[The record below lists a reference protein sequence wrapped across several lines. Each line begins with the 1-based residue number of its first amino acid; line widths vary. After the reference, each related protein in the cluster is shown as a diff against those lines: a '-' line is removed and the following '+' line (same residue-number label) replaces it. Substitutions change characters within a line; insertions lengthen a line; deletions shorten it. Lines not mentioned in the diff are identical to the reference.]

1 MEGGHMRRIS
11 IAITLTILLLA
22 SLATA
27 QQTTSK
33 ASNNSER
40 SNSPTPPPGPIIG
53 GDGTPNY
60 LAIWATTS
68 YLLSSVVYQNGS
80 KIGIGTTTPEATLDV
95 YGNINASS
103 YEFEGATILNEP
115 NSNLFVGLG
124 AGAAGGGS
132 NGGSTFVGIDAGA
145 NSIGYDNTFIG
156 YEAGGNT
163 TGGDFNTMLGWR
175 AGWANVSGGANT
187 FFGYMAGYDNSGSE
201 NSFFGTNAGESTTVG
216 VDNAFFGYLAGYQ
229 NTQGSSNAFFGE
241 NAGAQNST
249 GSANTFLGASAG
261 NANTTGSDNIYIN
274 SSGPAS
280 GNESFAIRIGAEGIQ
295 SSAFI
300 AGIYGVASSGGVPVS
315 VNSNGQLGTQ
325 PSSLRFKEQV
335 RDMGDS
341 TSALMK
347 LRPVTFLY
355 KPEYANGERTLQ
367 YGLIAEEVAQ
377 VYPELVAYDND
388 GQPYSVRYQY
398 LSTMLLNEVQKQYRR
413 AEAAASVITAQE
425 QKIDSQQRQLEEMQQ
440 RLARLEALM
449 GARINTAQID
459 PDPHAAVGHGV
470 Q

>member
-1 MEGGHMRRIS
+1 MRRIS
-11 IAITLTILLLA
+11 IALALTIFLLV
-22 SLATA
+22 SLGTA
-27 QQTTSK
+27 QQTTPN
-33 ASNNSER
+33 APANSQQ
-40 SNSPTPPPGPIIG
+40 SGSPAPPPGPVLG

-60 LAIWATTS
+60 LAIWARTN

-80 KIGIGTTTPEATLDV
+80 KIGIGTTTPVATLDV
-95 YGNINASS
+95 FGNVNATS
-103 YEFEGATILNEP
+103 YEWEGGTILSEP
-115 NSNLFVGLG
+115 NSNLLVGLG

-156 YEAGGNT
+156 FEAGGNT

-175 AGWANVSGGANT
+175 AGWFNVSGSANT
-187 FFGYMAGYDNSGSE
+187 FFGYMAGYDNTGSE
-201 NSFFGTNAGESTTVG
+201 NSFFGTNTGESTTVG
-216 VDNAFFGYLAGYQ
+216 TDNAFFGYDAGYQ
-229 NTQGSSNAFFGE
+229 NIQGSSNAFFGE
-241 NAGAQNST
+241 NAGAQNAG

-261 NANTTGSDNIYIN
+261 SANTNGSNDIYIN
-274 SSGPAS
+274 NTGPTG

-300 AGIYGVASSGGVPVS
+300 AGIYGATPSGGIPVY
-315 VNSNGQLGTQ
+315 VNSNGQLGTS
-325 PSSLRFKEQV
+325 PSSVRFKEQV

-355 KPEYANGERTLQ
+355 KPEYAKGDRTLQ

-388 GQPYSVRYQY
+388 GQPYTVRYQY
-398 LSTMLLNEVQKQYRR
+398 LTPMLLNEAQRQYRR
-413 AEAAASVITAQE
+413 AEAQAEIIKSQE
-425 QKIDSQQRQLEEMQQ
+425 QKIDSQQTQIEELQQ
-440 RLARLEALM
+440 RLSRLESLV
-449 GARINTAQID
+449 GAQVNIAHTGQPQPNV
-459 PDPHAAVGHGV
+459 AAAR
-470 Q
+470 